1 MAQFPVW
8 HMHIQLKLNV
18 HACAQDIAQEA
29 RSLFGPDEILVDLE
43 GPELI
48 SPLQTHLGGCKYAF
62 FYKITIGG
70 EYYLRIKVLREGYA
84 AITET
89 DHSFRQPYF
98 DDVIG
103 GAVNL
108 NLGKVCTPLRLGLMR
123 LYFL

>member
-1 MAQFPVW
+1 MC
-8 HMHIQLKLNV
+8 IQSTKLSYP
-18 HACAQDIAQEA
+18 QDIALEA

-103 GAVNL
+103 GPFKIGF
-108 NLGKVCTPLRLGLMR
+108 GKVGVQPYIKYSNTLCMS
-123 LYFL
+123 